1 MTRSSNL
8 HHLWKQPQQSWSIS
22 RELAHYR
29 CLSDQEKQPN
39 TINHG
44 YIPIHPQ
51 NQIWRWNTVG
61 DSSEVCAW
69 RYKPI
74 LMESSTISIYIGM
87 QPVSLYT
94 KTNRPM
100 NASRTLSLWL
110 EIRAQRCLIG
120 SGFCC
125 WETTAVS
132 SFVQKLWTSKT
143 HTSIFCSE
151 KQNTQ
156 CTQNCNFH
164 IQYIYI
170 YIRVYICI
178 YIHIHRVPARALG
191 QSERSQH
198 QPPSNDSVCFL
209 SLMSPRA
216 MQVRIYQWVCRTSPN
231 GMRCSDA
238 PCS

>member
-69 RYKPI
+69 RYKPV

-170 YIRVYICI
+170 YIYIRVYICI
-178 YIHIHRVPARALG
+178 YT
-191 QSERSQH
+191 
-198 QPPSNDSVCFL
+198 
-209 SLMSPRA
+209 
-216 MQVRIYQWVCRTSPN
+216 YT
-231 GMRCSDA
+231 
-238 PCS
+238 